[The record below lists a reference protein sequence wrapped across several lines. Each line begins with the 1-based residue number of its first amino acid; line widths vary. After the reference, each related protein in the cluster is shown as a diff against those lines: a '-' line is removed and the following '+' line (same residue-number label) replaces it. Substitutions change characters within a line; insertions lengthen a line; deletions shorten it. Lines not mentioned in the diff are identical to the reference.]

1 MNKKML
7 LIFVLSLMTSAL
19 FAQYPVNWTDYSLI
33 DPANDVTRSLAY
45 NRSTDHV
52 LVATRYRGV
61 DVIVLDA
68 ASGDSLGKL
77 NTDGVEG
84 GTYPINMV
92 SVADDGTIYVC
103 NLSAPQYSPGSKFKV
118 YRYADENAMPEL
130 IFEDALENGRFGDSF
145 AAVGEGS
152 NKYIYS
158 SGQGQNTL
166 AVIKDHGSATA
177 TLEGLIALP
186 QPGAA
191 RHGISA
197 VSPGGKLWIN
207 GADDGSPP
215 PQLINSDGTVIAVI
229 PDSLASPGGTS
240 CITHMILGEYNLI
253 TVSNAWS
260 MSIRSVQY
268 FEDELG
274 TVLFDYFGA
283 DSDSLPLLYNGNTF
297 NTNFNASTSLDYD
310 SKRHCM
316 VSLFGYNSVSSLSLD
331 SLLKASTPREGDLT
345 ISVDGNND
353 FFPTDHVGSSNGRD
367 MYFTWSEG
375 KLFFGITGHTLVDP
389 TETNR
394 MYVAFDLD
402 PDGGNGSTTPPEEAG
417 GVQEL
422 PFKADVVYMVEP
434 WQEADYLIG
443 SIYKWNGSAWA
454 EGLFDGNMA
463 SQGALAYAAEGER
476 KLAELSAI
484 MNADGIGAGFT
495 SIGIMAYVAEK
506 DASGD
511 VLCAFPDGNPI
522 GNGVSFGQ
530 YFYADSLGKGMFP
543 TDTKYVQVK
552 GTPSSV
558 AVDNTT
564 NVPAE
569 YVLDQNYPNPF
580 NPKTTIQYALS
591 KSVNVNLNV
600 YDITGRKVATLV
612 NKKQDAGNHR
622 VVFSGENLSSGVY
635 FYKLTAGNET
645 VATKKMILI
654 K

>member
-1 MNKKML
+1 
-7 LIFVLSLMTSAL
+7 
-19 FAQYPVNWTDYSLI
+19 
-33 DPANDVTRSLAY
+33 
-45 NRSTDHV
+45 
-52 LVATRYRGV
+52 
-61 DVIVLDA
+61 
-68 ASGDSLGKL
+68 
-77 NTDGVEG
+77 
-84 GTYPINMV
+84 
-92 SVADDGTIYVC
+92 
-103 NLSAPQYSPGSKFKV
+103 
-118 YRYADENAMPEL
+118 
-130 IFEDALENGRFGDSF
+130 
-145 AAVGEGS
+145 
-152 NKYIYS
+152 
-158 SGQGQNTL
+158 
-166 AVIKDHGSATA
+166 
-177 TLEGLIALP
+177 
-186 QPGAA
+186 
-191 RHGISA
+191 
-197 VSPGGKLWIN
+197 
-207 GADDGSPP
+207 
-215 PQLINSDGTVIAVI
+215 
-229 PDSLASPGGTS
+229 
-240 CITHMILGEYNLI
+240 MILGEYNLI
-253 TVSNAWS
+253 TVTNAWS

-367 MYFTWSEG
+367 MFFTWSDG

-463 SQGALAYAAEGER
+463 SQGALAYADEGER

-511 VLCAFPDGNPI
+511 VLCAFPEGNPV
-522 GNGVSFGQ
+522 GNGLSFGQ

-543 TDTKYVQVK
+543 TDTKYVQVR

-558 AVDNTT
+558 AVADNAHSPEKYT
-564 NVPAE
+564 
-569 YVLDQNYPNPF
+569 LDQNYPNPF

-591 KSVNVNLNV
+591 KSVNVKLNV

-612 NKKQDAGNHR
+612 NKKQDAGNYR
-622 VVFSGENLSSGVY
+622 SVFSGDNLSSGVY

>member
-1 MNKKML
+1 MNKKLL
-7 LIFVLSLMTSAL
+7 LILALILITSAL
-19 FAQYPVNWTDYSLI
+19 FAQYPVNWAHYSLMN
-33 DPANDVTRSLAY
+33 PASDVTRSLAY
-45 NRSTDHV
+45 NRTTDHV
-52 LVATRYRGV
+52 LVATRYWGT

-68 ASGDSLGKL
+68 ATGDSLGIL
-77 NTDGVEG
+77 NTEGIDG

-145 AAVGEGS
+145 AAAGEGS
-152 NKYIYS
+152 NVYLYS
-158 SGQGQNTL
+158 SGQGQNTMV
-166 AVIKDHGSATA
+166 VIKDDGGATA
-177 TLEGLIALP
+177 TLEGLIDLP

-191 RHGISA
+191 RHGISP
-197 VSPGGKLWIN
+197 VSPGGKVWIN

-215 PQLINSDGTVIAVI
+215 PQLITFDGTVITVI

-240 CITHMILGEYNLI
+240 CITHQILGEYNLI
-253 TVSNAWS
+253 TVTNAWS
-260 MSIRSVQY
+260 MSIRSIQY

-283 DSDSLPLLYNGNTF
+283 NSDSVPLLYNGNTF

-310 SKRHCM
+310 SKRHSM
-316 VSLFGYNSVSSLSLD
+316 LSLFGYNSITSLSLD
-331 SLLKASTPREGDLT
+331 SLLKASTPRDGDLT
-345 ISVDGNND
+345 ISVDGEND

-375 KLFFGITGHTLVDP
+375 KLFLGITGHTLIDP

-394 MYVAFDLD
+394 LYVAFDLD
-402 PDGGNGSTTPPEEAG
+402 PAGGNGSNTPPEDAG
-417 GVQEL
+417 DVQTL

-434 WQEADYLIG
+434 WQDADYLIG
-443 SIYKWNGSAWA
+443 SIYKWNGSAWD

-463 SQGALAYAAEGER
+463 SQGALAFGNEGDR
-476 KLAELSAI
+476 KLTELSAI
-484 MNADGIGAGFT
+484 KNADGIGADFT
-495 SIGIMAYVAEK
+495 NISIMAYVAEK
-506 DASGD
+506 DASGE
-511 VLCAFPDGNPI
+511 VLCAFPGGNPI
-522 GNGVSFGQ
+522 GNDVSFGL

-543 TDTKYVQVK
+543 TDTKYIQVK
-552 GTPSSV
+552 GMPSSIAV
-558 AVDNTT
+558 ADNAHSPVKYT
-564 NVPAE
+564 
-569 YVLDQNYPNPF
+569 LDQNYPNPF
-580 NPKTTIQYALS
+580 NPKTTIQYTIS
-591 KSVNVNLNV
+591 KSANITLKV
-600 YDITGRKVATLV
+600 YDITGRVVATLV
-612 NKKQDAGNHR
+612 NKKQNTGNYR
-622 VVFSGENLSSGVY
+622 VMFSGDNLSSGVY